1 MHCWRETDEPTHCWP
16 PGVGGALAL
25 ARLALQGRLVRSARR
40 DRSSA
45 HRTVHPMSR
54 LPSPAPLFAMISLL
68 TAAGALAQAPPPGA
82 TASQLEEIIVTA
94 EKRSEDL
101 EKVPLSVV
109 AYTAET
115 LAETGVED
123 FDSLAARI
131 PGVTLNSA
139 GPGQSSY
146 SIRGIASVGGNS
158 PTTGLY
164 VDDTPILPSGG
175 DGATASIDP
184 DLFDLARIEVL
195 RGPQG
200 TLYGASSMGGTVR
213 FITNQPSLGKFEGA
227 LKGEGSYTEHGGG
240 NGRLDAMLNLP
251 LVAERVA
258 LRVVGTYKNFSG
270 FIDRDVGVW
279 APNPNVPAGLPAYP
293 ISPTHP
299 SEIVH
304 NVNSEEL
311 TSVRTMLRIA
321 VTDVF
326 TITPSVWVQD
336 LQVGGAPNFDI
347 PAGDSSAPLVQARPF
362 DLSEAYSDHFVL
374 SNLTM
379 TYDLGWGNLL
389 SSTSYLG
396 RRENT
401 PDDETEALEDTFPQ
415 GKFIPSVYSPIITT
429 RELTEELRLAFDP
442 QGSRW
447 SGVVGGY
454 FNNADRHYYVNY
466 LTPGYAQFQNSVTTQ
481 TLLGGTTLNDFNY
494 GQHGDYAPKQSAAF
508 TELNYALNSQWKLTA
523 GVRWYELEY
532 TAVRYEDGWSNGG
545 PTLSAGSAKNTGFNP
560 KAEVSWQATPDQLY
574 YLSASKG
581 VRPGGVNTSNLAQKG
596 CGQDYG
602 PYQPDSLW
610 NYEFGAKTLW
620 LDNRLTVNGAVY
632 YIRWSDVQQGET
644 LPCSY
649 QITENAGSAI
659 VHGGELEV
667 TGLVGTH
674 LTLSGGVGYTHAV
687 LGADAPN
694 LGGLKGEQ
702 LENVPEWNGNASA
715 RYQVAVRPGYDGFVR
730 ADAQYVGRSYPFF
743 QRTDPSTF
751 QGDYSLLDLRLGVL
765 HRAWELDLFVQN
777 VTDEKAKL
785 SVFLSDNY
793 SATTRTRMFVNPPRT
808 TGLSL
813 LCKF

>member
-1 MHCWRETDEPTHCWP
+1 
-16 PGVGGALAL
+16 
-25 ARLALQGRLVRSARR
+25 
-40 DRSSA
+40 
-45 HRTVHPMSR
+45 MSR
-54 LPSPAPLFAMISLL
+54 IVACCLACLAALTLATPGRTEPQGPPA
-68 TAAGALAQAPPPGA
+68 AAPA
-82 TASQLEEIIVTA
+82 ASSNGLEEIIVTA
-94 EKRSEDL
+94 EKQREDL
-101 EKVPLSVV
+101 ERVPLSIV
-109 AYTAET
+109 AYTAQT

-123 FDSLAARI
+123 FESLAARI

-213 FITNQPSLGKFEGA
+213 FITNQPNLEREEGA

-251 LVAERVA
+251 LIADRIA
-258 LRVVGTYKNFSG
+258 LRIVGTYKDFSG

-279 APNPNVPAGLPAYP
+279 APNPNVPAGLPPYP
-293 ISPTHP
+293 VSPAHP
-299 SEIVH
+299 SAIVR

-311 TSVRTMLRIA
+311 YSVRTMLRIA
-321 VTDVF
+321 VTDAF
-326 TITPSVWVQD
+326 TVTPSVWVQD
-336 LQVGGAPNFDI
+336 LQMGGAPNYDI
-347 PAGDSSAPLVQARPF
+347 PSGDSSAPRVQARPF

-379 TYDLGWGNLL
+379 TYDLGWGSLL
-389 SSTSYLG
+389 STTSYLG

-401 PDDETEALEDTFPQ
+401 PDDETEALEDTIPQ
-415 GKFIPSVYSPIITT
+415 GKFIANVYSPIITT
-429 RELTEELRLAFDP
+429 RELTEEARLAFDP
-442 QGSRW
+442 QGSPW
-447 SGVVGGY
+447 SGVIGGY
-454 FNNADRHYYVNY
+454 FNNADRHYFVNY
-466 LTPGYAQFQNSVTTQ
+466 LTPGYAQFQNSITTQ
-481 TLLGGTTLNDFNY
+481 TLLGGITLNDLNY
-494 GQHGDYAPKQSAAF
+494 SQHGDYAPKQSAAF
-508 TELNYALNSQWKLTA
+508 TEINYALTSQWKLTA
-523 GVRWYELEY
+523 GVRWYQLEY

-545 PTLSAGSAKNTGFNP
+545 PTLSAGAAKNTGFNP
-560 KAEVSWQATPDQLY
+560 KAEISWQATPEELY

-610 NYEFGAKTLW
+610 NYEAGAKTRW
-620 LDNRLTVNGAVY
+620 LDNRLTVNAAIY
-632 YIRWSDVQQGET
+632 SIKWSNVQQGET

-659 VHGGELEV
+659 VHGGELEM
-667 TGLVGTH
+667 TGLLGSH
-674 LTLSGGVGYTHAV
+674 WQLSGGVGYAHAV

-694 LGGLKGEQ
+694 LGGLRGEQ
-702 LENVPEWNGNASA
+702 LENVPEWNATASA
-715 RYQVAVRPGYDGFVR
+715 KYQLTVQPGYDGFLR
-730 ADAQYVGRSYPFF
+730 ADAQYVGRSYPDF

-751 QGDYSLLDLRLGVL
+751 QGDYALLDLRAGLL
-765 HRAWELDLFVQN
+765 HRAWELDLFVSN
-777 VTDEKAKL
+777 VLDKQAAL
-785 SVFLSDNY
+785 SEFLSDNY
-793 SATTRTRMFVNPPRT
+793 SASTRTRMFTNQPRT
-808 TGLSL
+808 SGLSL
-813 LCKF
+813 LWKF